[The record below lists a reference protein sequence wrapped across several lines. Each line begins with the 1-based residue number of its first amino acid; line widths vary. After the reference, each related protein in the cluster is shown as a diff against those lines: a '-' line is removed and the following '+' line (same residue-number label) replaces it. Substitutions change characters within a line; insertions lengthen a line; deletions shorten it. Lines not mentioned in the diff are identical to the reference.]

1 MSSSGEGVLGLDLK
15 NTLMAGVQLVT
26 KLSIS
31 PNLLQG
37 GRYRMSFESGAR
49 MPLIGRYV
57 WTFNIFDRYDSQ
69 PPVQAQRND
78 YGAVSSV
85 GFTF

>member
-1 MSSSGEGVLGLDLK
+1 MLALDIK
-15 NTLMAGVQLVT
+15 NTLLAGVQLVT
-26 KLSIS
+26 KLSVA

-37 GRYRMSFESGAR
+37 GRYRLSLESGAR
-49 MPLIGRYV
+49 MPLVGRYV
-57 WTFNIFDRYDSQ
+57 WTFNIFDRYDSR
-69 PPVQAQRND
+69 PPVQALRND